1 MAIFRHDAGVRLKIR
16 DVIIDEQEEFTRDWD
31 WYAVDQD
38 GHIGHFTS
46 AGMRLLPKSV
56 KQDRETTEAIARY
69 FFEQAPVVGKW
80 AVRPEAEAD
89 CGGWK
94 KQGFERYI
102 RDFALMASKG
112 LFSFD
117 TDLIRTEKGRY
128 YLVAV
133 PERILLVND
142 LPLDIGELVS
152 RICVP
157 LHFIECNYIHEPT
170 TAAW

>member
-1 MAIFRHDAGVRLKIR
+1 MA
-16 DVIIDEQEEFTRDWD
+16 
-31 WYAVDQD
+31 QD

-46 AGMRLLPKSV
+46 AGMRILPKSV
-56 KQDRETTEAIARY
+56 REDRETTEIIARY

-80 AVRPEAEAD
+80 SVRAAAEAD

-94 KQGFERYI
+94 QQGFERYI

-128 YLVAV
+128 YLVAI

-142 LPLDIGELVS
+142 LPPDIRNLVS
-152 RICVP
+152 RIHAP
-157 LHFIECNYIHEPT
+157 FRFIDCPYIPEPT
-170 TAAW
+170 TTDW